1 MLAHEITHVTQ
12 RHLARFIEDAKSRQT
27 KTLGAIVG
35 SVVLALINPT
45 LGMAALNATLALN
58 LQNTINY
65 TRSDELEA
73 DHIGID
79 LLYRAGFDPNQMAEF
94 FSKLTS
100 GSYRRIPRY
109 PQVKV
114 QENIN
119 FYFAK
124 ARIFVRFSKNSGDF
138 CVEHF
143 SELLKKN
150 ELQHRY
156 NKNYLLYGL
165 TLAYIQN
172 RDYANAKK
180 AFDRIE
186 QTYRTNLFIL
196 DTFSD
201 LELLRGNAS
210 EVIRV
215 LTDRLKYTPKSPTVN
230 LNLAIAYMNAKQHR
244 KAVTLLKELSKS
256 HPKNLLIQDLLTD
269 CYKAL
274 GMKKE
279 YYIASGSKYALVS
292 DYNRSNMYY
301 NYAYQ
306 FATTK
311 LDKAKINAMIVQNE
325 QSRKSD
331 AQFEN

>member
-35 SVVLALINPT
+35 SVVLALINPA

-100 GSYRRIPRY
+100 GSYRRIPQNLIDHPIPEVRVADARSRAFRY

-180 AFDRIE
+180 AFDRID

-256 HPKNLLIQDLLTD
+256 HPKNLLIQDLL
-269 CYKAL
+269 
-274 GMKKE
+274 
-279 YYIASGSKYALVS
+279 
-292 DYNRSNMYY
+292 
-301 NYAYQ
+301 
-306 FATTK
+306 
-311 LDKAKINAMIVQNE
+311 
-325 QSRKSD
+325 
-331 AQFEN
+331 